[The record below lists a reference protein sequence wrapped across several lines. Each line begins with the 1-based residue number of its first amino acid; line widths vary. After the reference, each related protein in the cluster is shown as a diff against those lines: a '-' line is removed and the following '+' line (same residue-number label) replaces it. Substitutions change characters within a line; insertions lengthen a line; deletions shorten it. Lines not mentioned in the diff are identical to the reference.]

1 LVFSAGRR
9 RLLGEKISCRDAG
22 KSPAENDKFDW
33 VWTSF
38 RLCGQRRFT
47 LNTPAMRRRSGKTRE
62 IGMISETNG
71 IGDVADNLG
80 EIRASI
86 ARSEAD
92 YTRKAGS
99 VTLVAVSKTKSAAE
113 ITPAL
118 AAGQRIFGENRV
130 QEATEKWP
138 GLKAGFPGVELHLIG
153 PLQTNKVREAVALF
167 DVIETLDR
175 ERLAMALAEEKAR
188 SGRCPRLYVQ
198 VNTGSEPQKAGIL
211 PEDADAFI
219 RLCRETHG
227 LQVEGLMCIPP
238 VEEPPSAHFA
248 LLGKIAR
255 RNGITVLSMG
265 MSADFDAAIQLG
277 ATHVRIGSAI
287 FGARPPLRANG

>member
-1 LVFSAGRR
+1 MA
-9 RLLGEKISCRDAG
+9 DAHN
-22 KSPAENDKFDW
+22 S
-33 VWTSF
+33 T
-38 RLCGQRRFT
+38 
-47 LNTPAMRRRSGKTRE
+47 
-62 IGMISETNG
+62 
-71 IGDVADNLG
+71 GDVAENLG

-92 YTRKAGS
+92 YTRKPGC
-99 VTLVAVSKTKSAAE
+99 VTLVAVSKTKSADE

-118 AAGQRIFGENRV
+118 VAGQRVFGENRV
-130 QEATEKWP
+130 QEAAEKWP
-138 GLKAGFPGVELHLIG
+138 GLRAAYPGVELHLIG
-153 PLQTNKVREAVALF
+153 PLQSNKVREAVELF

-175 ERLAMALAEEKAR
+175 EKLAVALAEEKAR

-198 VNTGSEPQKAGIL
+198 VNTGAEVQKAGIL
-211 PEDADAFI
+211 PEEADAFI

-227 LQVEGLMCIPP
+227 LEIEGLMCIPP

-255 RNGITVLSMG
+255 RNGIAVLSMG

-287 FGARPPLRANG
+287 FGARPAHRAG